1 MQGKKTEH
9 LIKKAKK
16 RDSEAFVELMQLYQ
30 KDMYRIALAIL
41 MNDEDAADAIQDTIL
56 TCWEK
61 LYSLKHAQYF
71 RTWMTRI
78 LMNKCYDIRQKNACL
93 TELAIYEEPAAED
106 RYNLEFKEALSVLD
120 EKYRLILLLYYSE
133 GYRIHEIAELLRLPK
148 STVQTRLQ
156 RGREKLAKDYY
167 NTTCTA
173 GGASS

>member
-1 MQGKKTEH
+1 ME
-9 LIKKAKK
+9 
-16 RDSEAFVELMQLYQ
+16 
-30 KDMYRIALAIL
+30 
-41 MNDEDAADAIQDTIL
+41 
-56 TCWEK
+56 
-61 LYSLKHAQYF
+61 
-71 RTWMTRI
+71 
-78 LMNKCYDIRQKNACL
+78 
-93 TELAIYEEPAAED
+93 
-106 RYNLEFKEALSVLD
+106 